1 MKVNGKDDIPYMKW
15 KIKNVPNHQSDK
27 VWYLQ
32 WPVQLEHHINLWSS
46 GYTIWLWLTVCLGK
60 IHPFLSSVNHLFR
73 LGPSK
78 NHGKLLVITRPGIYN
93 KVWYLQQSWYL
104 QYYWTVTVVGLW
116 WSVTVCDCLWLWN
129 IVHHESLHR
138 ILLGIHNHRSQRK
151 QQISKLQWNIT
162 YHKVIDYFIK

>member
-116 WSVTVCDCLWLWN
+116 WSVTVCDSETLFIMKVCTGFY
-129 IVHHESLHR
+129 S
-138 ILLGIHNHRSQRK
+138 GYT
-151 QQISKLQWNIT
+151 IT
-162 YHKVIDYFIK
+162 EASVSNKYQSYNEI